1 MGNGCET
8 MATLVTTLSTTT
20 QKVLERQ
27 PVVWPGSLE
36 GVSAMR
42 FVSQAPLHVRVVLIV
57 LAAITAVGLVLSILG
72 FSPVV
77 LVSVVLGLAALAI
90 GQRFGWATSVA
101 AAVLFLL
108 LGNTIVLRLLPLT
121 GVELGV
127 ANTALLTLSAA
138 GLWFWL
144 VTRAKALRLPDS
156 AALIVAASALLAP
169 LMTGVI
175 VVATLGLGSGM
186 RVGWLMGTGT
196 DVVWNTVASRFIL
209 NDNGIAPWLNPNPSP
224 LVNGLMASWYAPGRG
239 AAEEVLRHDV
249 ARQSELLILLFLLC
263 SVLAGIVTAR
273 AVPARRPVMRGLAG
287 VFGSLIPLTWY
298 LAGFVIRFGFFNVAV
313 AVAILLCVWLVW
325 TDLPRHAAASIG
337 LLLVATTILLAA
349 WAPLAA
355 LSLGLAGVAGMVHWR
370 TLVRLRGVA
379 AVLFLVSGAQLVLYV
394 LLVTLPDL
402 TRDGAAL
409 GANGGVPEI
418 TPLDVVLAA
427 VLIFAFAAVAA
438 VGLGQRHE
446 LLGVVVVLVATTVGI
461 GYLALQRR
469 GMDTLWGYYPAKLGW
484 LVSVLIVIV
493 LAASLLRWL
502 SHQQASGLNTVAVL
516 FATLLV
522 VGLIMAK
529 VPPLNRDLAG
539 VLPLIG
545 IGLTPDSATDLARQD
560 VLFAEADSGKKE
572 IFARYSASA
581 DDDAFINYWLLQ
593 LNAASSDDPVR
604 KFAYTLDSTDPEEVC
619 AAAEAWGN
627 GVVVVTRDAAFEQSL
642 RDACPAGEFALR
654 LR

>member
-1 MGNGCET
+1 
-8 MATLVTTLSTTT
+8 
-20 QKVLERQ
+20 
-27 PVVWPGSLE
+27 
-36 GVSAMR
+36 MR
-42 FVSQAPLHVRVVLIV
+42 YVSQAPLHARAVLFV
-57 LAAITAVGLVLSILG
+57 LAGVAVAGLILLALG
-72 FSPVV
+72 NSPVLLVVAV
-77 LVSVVLGLAALAI
+77 LALAVLAL
-90 GQRFGWATSVA
+90 GQRFEWATSVA
-101 AAVLFLL
+101 AAVLLTL

-121 GVELGV
+121 GLDLGV
-127 ANTALLTLSAA
+127 TNTVVLALSAV
-138 GLWFWL
+138 GLLVWL
-144 VTRAKALRLPDS
+144 FTRPEPLRLPNAPALVGAG
-156 AALIVAASALLAP
+156 AALTVPIL
-169 LMTGVI
+169 TGV
-175 VVATLGLGSGM
+175 VVAVTLGFRTSM

-196 DVVWNTVASRFIL
+196 DVVWNTVASRFIV

-239 AAEEVLRHDV
+239 AAADLLRHDV

-263 SVLAGIVTAR
+263 SVLAGIVAAR
-273 AVPARRPVMRGLAG
+273 AVPPRRPVLRFVAG

-313 AVAILLCVWLVW
+313 AVAILLCVWLLW
-325 TDLPRHAAASIG
+325 TELPRHTAASIG

-355 LSLGLAGVAGMVHWR
+355 LSLGLAGVASLAHWR
-370 TLVRLRGVA
+370 QLFRLRGLSA
-379 AVLFLVSGAQLVLYV
+379 ALFLMAVAQLLLYV

-409 GANGGVPEI
+409 GANGGIPEI

-427 VLIFAFAAVAA
+427 VLIFAFGAVAS
-438 VGLGQRHE
+438 VGLAQRHE
-446 LLGVVVVLVATTVGI
+446 LLGILVILFATVVGI
-461 GYLALQRR
+461 VYLALQRR

-502 SHQQASGLNTVAVL
+502 GHERANGINTAAL
-516 FATLLV
+516 LLATAMV

-529 VPPLNRDLAG
+529 VPPINRDLAG

-545 IGLTPDSATDLARQD
+545 IGLTPESASDSARQD
-560 VLFAEADSGKKE
+560 ALFADADNGKKE

-593 LNAASSDDPVR
+593 LPSKSSDDPIR
-604 KFAYTLDSTDPEEVC
+604 AFAYTLDSTNAEAVC
-619 AAAEAWGN
+619 AAAQAWGHD
-627 GVVVVTRDAAFEQSL
+627 VVVVTRDAAFEQSL
-642 RDACPAGEFALR
+642 REACSSISLQVELR
-654 LR
+654 